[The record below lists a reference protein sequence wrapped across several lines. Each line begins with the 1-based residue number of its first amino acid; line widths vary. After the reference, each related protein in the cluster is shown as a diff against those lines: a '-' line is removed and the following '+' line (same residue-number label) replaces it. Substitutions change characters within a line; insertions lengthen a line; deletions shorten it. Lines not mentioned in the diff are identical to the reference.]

1 MITIKKDAQ
10 VNFKTDS
17 RLLEKAKEVF
27 AVNQL
32 DLTAGFN
39 LFLQNIAVKNE
50 LPILTEEEL
59 EREELFLQLQKEIQE
74 NQQVIEAGQ
83 GISLESV
90 KEKYGI

>member
-1 MITIKKDAQ
+1 MITINKDTQ

-17 RLLEKAKEVF
+17 SLLEKAKEVF
-27 AVNQL
+27 AMNQL

-50 LPILTEEEL
+50 LPLLTEEEL

-74 NQQVIEAGQ
+74 NQQAIEAGQ

>member
-27 AVNQL
+27 AMNQL

-39 LFLQNIAVKNE
+39 LFLQNVAVKNE

-74 NQQVIEAGQ
+74 NQQAIEAGQ

>member
-1 MITIKKDAQ
+1 M
-10 VNFKTDS
+10 
-17 RLLEKAKEVF
+17 
-27 AVNQL
+27 NQL

-74 NQQVIEAGQ
+74 NQQAIEAGQ

-90 KEKYGI
+90 KETYGI

>member
-1 MITIKKDAQ
+1 M
-10 VNFKTDS
+10 
-17 RLLEKAKEVF
+17 EKAKEVF
-27 AVNQL
+27 AMNQL

-74 NQQVIEAGQ
+74 NQQAIEAGQ

>member
-17 RLLEKAKEVF
+17 RLLEKVKEIF
-27 AVNQL
+27 AMNQL

-50 LPILTEEEL
+50 LPLLTEEEL

-74 NQQVIEAGQ
+74 NQQAIEAGQ

>member
-1 MITIKKDAQ
+1 M
-10 VNFKTDS
+10 
-17 RLLEKAKEVF
+17 EKAKEIF
-27 AVNQL
+27 AMNQL

-74 NQQVIEAGQ
+74 NQQAIEAGQ

>member
-1 MITIKKDAQ
+1 M
-10 VNFKTDS
+10 
-17 RLLEKAKEVF
+17 
-27 AVNQL
+27 NQL
-32 DLTAGFN
+32 DLTSGFN

-74 NQQVIEAGQ
+74 NQQAIEAGQ

>member
-1 MITIKKDAQ
+1 MITINKNAQ

-17 RLLEKAKEVF
+17 RLLEKDKEVF
-27 AVNQL
+27 DINQL

-59 EREELFLQLQKEIQE
+59 ERGELFLQLGKEIQE
-74 NQQVIEAGQ
+74 NQQEIEAGR
-83 GISLESV
+83 GIGLEHV
-90 KEKYGI
+90 KEKYRI

>member
-1 MITIKKDAQ
+1 MITINKDAQ

-27 AVNQL
+27 AMNQL

-74 NQQVIEAGQ
+74 NQQAIEAGQ

-90 KEKYGI
+90 KEKYRI

>member
-1 MITIKKDAQ
+1 M
-10 VNFKTDS
+10 
-17 RLLEKAKEVF
+17 
-27 AVNQL
+27 NQL

-74 NQQVIEAGQ
+74 NQQAIEAGQ
-83 GISLESV
+83 GIILEIV